1 MPEPTGHRATRW
13 LTCFTLAGPH
23 ASQRC
28 DALMRSMERH
38 QMEARPVW
46 KPMHLQPLFRA
57 APYFEHAQGH
67 DVSRLLFETGVCLPS
82 GSNLS
87 EEQQDRVIAH
97 LRLVLE
103 KDEVSR
109 ALV

>member
-1 MPEPTGHRATRW
+1 MPEPEGHHATRW
-13 LTCFTLAGPH
+13 LTCFTLAGPR
-23 ASQRC
+23 ASERC

-57 APYFEHAQGH
+57 APYFEHAPGH
-67 DVSRLLFETGVCLPS
+67 DVSRQLFETGICLPS

-87 EEQQDRVIAH
+87 TEQQDRVIAH

-103 KDEVSR
+103 KDEVNR